1 MARPRKNRI
10 VGAIPGSEGFVPLG
24 CSQGQCCAKVIMT
37 VEEYETLR
45 LIDYLNL
52 TQEACAARM
61 EVSRSTVTG
70 IYERARFK
78 IADALVNEK
87 LLLIEGG
94 SFDFSREHKKT
105 ACIEKENTIMKIAV
119 TYDNGQIFQHFGH
132 CQNFKIYQVEDGKI
146 LSSQIIDAAGSG
158 HGALGRLS
166 SGRRSGNAHLRR
178 YRRRRAD
185 GSGADRHPPLC
196 RHLRRCGRC
205 RRRAAGRNPSV
216 QRRSHLRASRPWRR
230 PFLAT
235 AMAEATAAAAANAA
249 NRLLSGLFRGPFN

>member
-52 TQEACAARM
+52 TQETCAARM

-146 LSSQIIDAAGSG
+146 LSSQVIDAAGSG
-158 HGALGRLS
+158 HGALAGFLQDAGVEMLICGGIGGGAQMALAQIGIRLFAGI
-166 SGRRSGNAHLRR
+166 SGD
-178 YRRRRAD
+178 AD
-185 GSGADRHPPLC
+185 AAVDALLAGTLQYSEGATCGHHGHGEGHSCHSHGGSHSCGSGKC
-196 RHLRRCGRC
+196 R
-205 RRRAAGRNPSV
+205 
-216 QRRSHLRASRPWRR
+216 
-230 PFLAT
+230 
-235 AMAEATAAAAANAA
+235 E
-249 NRLLSGLFRGPFN
+249 